1 MTAIRE
7 ASTMYASMFS
17 LVLFMIL
24 FESRL
29 NPQKTRTLTISL
41 MGPLLAVNCVLLVIL
56 GPEKMNTLLLLTC
69 SLPSLIFFWCLA
81 KYRDGRFFF
90 TFCFADTLILEVI
103 DATAIVDYF
112 LGNTYIFTFV
122 SRLILCPVLAFVLWK
137 WVKPMYLEV
146 QHHTKKG
153 WFLFA
158 AIALLFYVILS
169 MSMAVPTIITQ
180 RLDQLPAFILLLI
193 LMPVIYLHIFT
204 TLRNQRQAHKIEE
217 QDKLLQL
224 QVVNLRSRVEEF
236 TVSAEKVRIER
247 HNFRHQL
254 QTIATLLDNGQYPDA
269 RAVIQEYTDIIAEP
283 LLQRWCDH
291 PVIDAVLAFHLRK
304 AKDKHIRISTNLCF
318 PDTLPASEAELATVF
333 ANALENAIH
342 ACETLDPEKRSL
354 EIIVRSEP
362 CFMFQIRNSYSGIIT
377 LDEDEVPIS
386 LERGHGFGTRSIVTF
401 CEKNHA
407 YYDFKVDDS
416 FFALRVSFR

>member
-1 MTAIRE
+1 MTAIRDF
-7 ASTMYASMFS
+7 STMYASMFS

-29 NPQKTRTLTISL
+29 SPKRTRALTLSL
-41 MGPLLAVNCVLLVIL
+41 MGPLLAVNCVLLLIL
-56 GPEKMNTLLLLTC
+56 GPEKMNTLLLVTC
-69 SLPSLIFFWCLA
+69 SLPSLIFFWFLA

-103 DATAIVDYF
+103 NATSIVDYF
-112 LGNTYIFTFV
+112 LGGTYIFTFV

-169 MSMAVPTIITQ
+169 LSMSVPTIITQ
-180 RLDQLPAFILLLI
+180 RLDQLPAFVLLLI

-224 QVVNLRSRVEEF
+224 QVVNLRSRMEEF
-236 TVSAEKVRIER
+236 TVSAEKIRIER

-254 QTIATLLDNGQYPDA
+254 QTVATLLDNGQYSDA

-283 LLQRWCDH
+283 MLQRWCDH
-291 PVIDAVLAFHLRK
+291 PVIDAVLAFHLSK
-304 AKDKHIRISTNLCF
+304 AKDKQIRVSTNLCF
-318 PDTLPASEAELATVF
+318 PDVLPASEAELATVF
-333 ANALENAIH
+333 ANALENAIQ
-342 ACETLDPEKRSL
+342 ACEALDPDQRFL
-354 EIIVRSEP
+354 EIIVRSDP

-407 YYDFKVDDS
+407 YYDFKVDDF
-416 FFALRVSFR
+416 FFALRISFR